1 MAACTL
7 HCCSST
13 CFQFQLPYRFSFD
26 RKQCAV
32 QTNQRF
38 KIKATMASN
47 TDLYQFQARPAV
59 TSTALVASGAKPFAD
74 SMILRL

>member
-1 MAACTL
+1 
-7 HCCSST
+7 
-13 CFQFQLPYRFSFD
+13 
-26 RKQCAV
+26 
-32 QTNQRF
+32 
-38 KIKATMASN
+38 MASN